1 MESPE
6 HVLLL
11 DCPDQKGLVYNVT
24 GALYHLDLNI
34 IENQEFVEREHNR
47 FFMRTTFTGNV
58 NESAILAK
66 IQPLLP
72 EGSALRV
79 AARRK
84 KDIVLL
90 VTKEQ
95 HCLGELLVRHQF
107 NDLNANILA
116 VIGNHQILERFTH
129 QFGINFHYVP
139 HEGITREA
147 HEKAVLEVA
156 ARYKPEYLVLAK
168 YMRILSPEF
177 VANYPNRIINIHHSF
192 LPAFIGASPYRQA
205 YERGVKIIGATAH
218 FVNND
223 LDEGPIIVQNV
234 IPVDH
239 TYSVSDMI
247 RMGRDNEKI
256 ALARALQIVFE
267 DKVFVSANKTI
278 IFD

>member
-1 MESPE
+1 MGSTE

-11 DCPDQKGLVYNVT
+11 DCPDQKGLVYRVT
-24 GALYHLDLNI
+24 GALYDLDVNI

-47 FFMRTTFTGNV
+47 FFMRTTFAGPVSEQTV
-58 NESAILAK
+58 LDRIR
-66 IQPLLP
+66 PLLP
-72 EGSALRV
+72 EGSALRI
-79 AARRK
+79 APRRPK
-84 KDIVLL
+84 NVVLL

-107 NDLNANILA
+107 NELNFNVLA
-116 VIGNHQILERFTH
+116 VVGNHRTLERFTH
-129 QFGINFHYVP
+129 QFGINFHYVS
-139 HEGITREA
+139 HEGISREA
-147 HEKAVLEVA
+147 HEAAVLEVVG
-156 ARYKPEYLVLAK
+156 RYQPEYLVLAK

-177 VANYPNRIINIHHSF
+177 VAHYANRIVNIHHSF
-192 LPAFIGASPYRQA
+192 LPAFVGANPYRQA

-239 TYSVSDMI
+239 TYSVTDMVQ
-247 RMGRDNEKI
+247 MGRDVEKI
-256 ALARALQIVFE
+256 ALARALQIVFY
-267 DKVFVSANKTI
+267 DKVFVSGNKTI